1 MKRLSTTL
9 AQSRQL
15 VALGLDPATC
25 DFCYS
30 CEEGPFVFTGNCQE
44 LALDDMTPAWST
56 EALLALL
63 PSGTTFLYNSRRGWY
78 IEFFATIG
86 QKGEIHYESL
96 KKTKSALD
104 AVYGLVKHL
113 LEKGH
118 IAKGGSNG

>member
-25 DFCYS
+25 DFSYC

-63 PSGTTFLYNSRRGWY
+63 PSGTTCLSSSRRGWH
-78 IEFFATIG
+78 IVFAQFT
-86 QKGEIHYESL
+86 KGEIHYESH
-96 KKTKSALD
+96 TPTTSALD

-118 IAKGGSNG
+118 IRKGGDEL